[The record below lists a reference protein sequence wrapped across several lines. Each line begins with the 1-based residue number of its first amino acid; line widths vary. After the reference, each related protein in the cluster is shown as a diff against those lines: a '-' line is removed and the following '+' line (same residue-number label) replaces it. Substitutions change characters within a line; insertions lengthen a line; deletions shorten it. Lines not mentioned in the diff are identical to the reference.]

1 MRRKTLVEKN
11 LGIIIKMSD
20 GKLEEARTN
29 NVLSSKPSSSGKQDE
44 YYAFKLRQEKVAN
57 AKDKGKITSE
67 EEKALTSISELD
79 QLELKALARLYTL
92 SDNSPELLQYFQIT
106 HCSTREA
113 VAQKLAKKQL
123 RKQLTEEAIKKILD
137 PDAVAT
143 MVDRTLTTTRQNRAR
158 SGFGITGGLTF

>member
-1 MRRKTLVEKN
+1 MLAEKN
-11 LGIIIKMSD
+11 LVIVIKMSD
-20 GKLEEARTN
+20 SKLEEARTN

-57 AKDKGKITSE
+57 ALARRKITAE
-67 EEKALTSISELD
+67 EETALTSISELD

-92 SDNSPELLQYFQIT
+92 SDNSPELLQYFQLT

-137 PDAVAT
+137 PDAVAG
-143 MVDRTLTTTRQNRAR
+143 MVDRSLTATRQNRAR
-158 SGFGITGGLTF
+158 SGFGITGALF